1 MKPEKNTKDWFSGR
15 CRSTERTRTGRQGV
29 WVDGVP
35 GRGWT
40 DHPEICGN
48 YRGHI
53 PSFRDKVG
61 RVNVVAAYKYL
72 YIQYMNDLY
81 YI

>member
-1 MKPEKNTKDWFSGR
+1 
-15 CRSTERTRTGRQGV
+15 
-29 WVDGVP
+29 VDGVP

-72 YIQYMNDLY
+72 HIQYMNDLY